1 MIIGS
6 ARSSRFGVPAQ
17 VSTQNYY
24 NPQQGYWLGFMP
36 SQAVA
41 NNISNAMLDACNND
55 NILYNQSKRNGVYNE
70 LKAGKSIYNI
80 DKTTYCDCSSLVR
93 ACLYANG
100 FPNICD
106 FNTASEPSVLR
117 KLGFTESKITSV
129 SQCKDGMIL
138 VTPTKG
144 HTVIC
149 IDENKSKPVQHIVPT
164 SSPNLKKGS
173 KGVRVKQLQDCL
185 NYVCN
190 ANLEVDG
197 SFGSLTYKALKN
209 FQSIMN
215 IGVDGIYGKQSRQ
228 ALLTKIK

>member
-6 ARSSRFGVPAQ
+6 ARSSSFGVPAQ

-36 SQAVA
+36 SPAVA

-55 NILYNQSKRNGVYNE
+55 NILYSQAKRNGVYNE
-70 LKAGKSIYNI
+70 LKAGKSMYNI

-100 FPNICD
+100 YPTICD

-117 KLGFTESKITSV
+117 KLGFQESKITSV

-149 IDENKSKPVQHIVPT
+149 IDENKGKTTKHIVPT
-164 SSPNLKKGS
+164 CSPNLKKGS
-173 KGVRVKQLQDCL
+173 KGERVKQLQDCL

-190 ANLEVDG
+190 AKLEIDG
-197 SFGSLTYKALKN
+197 SFGPLTEKALKT
-209 FQSIMN
+209 FQSSMN
-215 IGVDGIYGKQSRQ
+215 IDIDGVYGKQSRQ
-228 ALLTKIK
+228 ALLTRIK